1 MALVTSDGPAAE
13 SEAVRMV
20 REAEARRSRW
30 ASEIGSRGE
39 QEKSGAVG

>member
-1 MALVTSDGPAAE
+1 MTSDGPAAE